1 MSLRSGPPTFVC
13 VRNFQW
19 KLSKATLP
27 FATFMANDPQG
38 PQTTRC
44 WWMAVKPCRCLVYLI
59 VFGIISNQNNHFKST
74 FPIFQIPGISNMLH
88 VHSPLFLTSITSI
101 LSKDPGLFLGHGC
114 YTTYLGCTSSRLVV
128 FLWESWAVQLMVGPL
143 EVEEAIKAQIR
154 RRHPGSDEDPTFF
167 FCQGDFLPSKNPLIT
182 RVTRVNTR
190 V

>member
-1 MSLRSGPPTFVC
+1 
-13 VRNFQW
+13 
-19 KLSKATLP
+19 
-27 FATFMANDPQG
+27 
-38 PQTTRC
+38 
-44 WWMAVKPCRCLVYLI
+44 
-59 VFGIISNQNNHFKST
+59 
-74 FPIFQIPGISNMLH
+74 
-88 VHSPLFLTSITSI
+88 